1 MIGQQWKQLPPH
13 EKAHYEA
20 IAAEDKA
27 RYLKEI
33 AALGQDVVQTESE
46 SKSHSTPAGVAH
58 ARGKAFQAFCMER
71 QTSNDP
77 KSSVKEQKKAL
88 ITEWNALTPEQRA
101 TYKGKVSPESK
112 QSVLPKGKKKR
123 NAEKKI
129 AKTESSK
136 TETKRR
142 KSERTSERTD
152 VKEGA
157 SSSDTESNF
166 DEDEDEDV
174 DREVRVLLPFLF
186 LFSAKILF
194 SNSFLSSWYRTWIG
208 KLILQKPSYQK
219 PRPITS
225 SYAKVFPCM
234 NLGPSPYHWQTL
246 NAVNVYMLYPRVL

>member
-1 MIGQQWKQLPPH
+1 MTNPEASRMIGQQWKQLPPH

-46 SKSHSTPAGVAH
+46 SKSHSTPGAN

-101 TYKGKVSPESK
+101 AYKGKVPPESK
-112 QSVLPKGKKKR
+112 KSVVEGKKKR
-123 NAEKKI
+123 GRKSNAEKKI
-129 AKTESSK
+129 AKRNGATESSE
-136 TETKRR
+136 TEIKRR
-142 KSERTSERTD
+142 RSERTD

-157 SSSDTESNF
+157 SSSDTESDFN
-166 DEDEDEDV
+166 EDEDDDV
-174 DREVRVLLPFLF
+174 DREVRMLLCSFFLF
-186 LFSAKILF
+186 RLFF
-194 SNSFLSSWYRTWIG
+194 F
-208 KLILQKPSYQK
+208 Q
-219 PRPITS
+219 
-225 SYAKVFPCM
+225 
-234 NLGPSPYHWQTL
+234 
-246 NAVNVYMLYPRVL
+246 